1 MQRDRAEHGKIPEIN
16 LIPMLN
22 VMMGILAFF
31 VMIAASLSFEKGVD
45 ISLTGGDDPAQQATN
60 EVLPD
65 PLIVD
70 LKPPDQILVNGKAA
84 NRDQVLADIKTYLQA
99 NPKGAA
105 LLRADRAIE
114 YETVINLLGDMQV
127 VGGDRVSLA
136 LEDAGGGAAN
146 QPATGQAATQPDV
159 STTQQAAPTTQP
171 DAANDPSTSLPPQQ
185 TPTDETPVEIPSPG
199 VEIEDRGEDYD
210 S

>member
-70 LKPPDQILVNGKAA
+70 LKPPDQILVNGKAS

-114 YETVINLLGDMQV
+114 YEKVVNLLGDMQV

-136 LEDAGGGAAN
+136 LEDAGGGAAT
-146 QPATGQAATQPDV
+146 QPATGQVPAQSGV
-159 STTQQAAPTTQP
+159 STTQQAPATQP
-171 DAANDPSTSLPPQQ
+171 AVTDDPSTSLPPDQ
-185 TPTDETPVEIPSPG
+185 TPTNLAPVEIPSPG